1 MAVALGLG
9 LSGCFGGVVDPAAQ
23 FSPVDAPLGD
33 DLATS
38 LDAVLDQAVALSGS
52 SGAVAGVW
60 APWAGEWT
68 AAAGTVD
75 FGENARAARADTG
88 FHMATLTTEITCTVL
103 LRLVDA
109 GTVQL
114 NDEVADYVD
123 WIPTLDGITLEQLCR
138 HTSGLPDY
146 YPTLRS
152 HFIANPARLWPTNEL
167 LSNGLALSRVGPPGE
182 QVRESRTGILL
193 LALALERRTGKPWAE
208 LAEQYVFGPLGLED
222 TRMPQ
227 PSVTD
232 HAGVLGAYS
241 AAIAPNGAVDC
252 AVLVDAS
259 DQSSSMG
266 GAAAGA
272 VSTLE
277 DTRALSEAFATGAL
291 LSEATERKQWAAI
304 PLGGSAPAW
313 QTVGIGALQYGP
325 MRGSAGEIRRRPHG
339 RLHRPRERAH
349 RGGRPQQL
357 DGRRRLRAR
366 DGVRA
371 RLPRL
376 EGEPGRR
383 SRAPAR
389 RAALVGGPGHGQDA
403 GTRHLPEGVGEEAP
417 FFASTSSC
425 SMSAASTTGWCSCA
439 TPCATRR

>member
-1 MAVALGLG
+1 MAERPGTFRRRLVAVVAMAVAMGLG

-23 FSPVDAPLGD
+23 FEPVDAPLGD
-33 DLATS
+33 DLSTS

-75 FGENARAARADTG
+75 YGENARAVRADTG

-138 HTSGLPDY
+138 HTSGLADY

-167 LSNGLALSRVGPPGE
+167 LSNGLALNRVGPPGE

-193 LALALERRTGKPWAE
+193 LALALERRTGKPWAD
-208 LAEQYVFGPLGLED
+208 LAEQYVFGPLGLEG
-222 TRMPQ
+222 TRMPP

-241 AAIAPNGAVDC
+241 AAIAQNGAVDC
-252 AVLVDAS
+252 AVLVDTS

-313 QTVGIGALQYGP
+313 QTAGIGAVQYGP
-325 MRGSAGEIRRRPHG
+325 MRGSAGETAGALTAAFTDPESGLTVVVALNNSTAGPDFVRETAFALASLASKANPVDG
-339 RLHRPRERAH
+339 RER
-349 RGGRPQQL
+349 PL
-357 DGRRRLRAR
+357 
-366 DGVRA
+366 VE
-371 RLPRL
+371 LPW
-376 EGEPGRR
+376 
-383 SRAPAR
+383 SVDQA
-389 RAALVGGPGHGQDA
+389 
-403 GTRHLPEGVGEEAP
+403 
-417 FFASTSSC
+417 
-425 SMSAASTTGWCSCA
+425 TTKMQELGICPKA
-439 TPCATRR
+439 